1 MAPEWFINNIK
12 QVKKTNGGG
21 ICASMN
27 EYRSMD
33 LEKIKVKFWVVWWFL
48 ALSPKKSLQA
58 VLYCEMSKSIQY
70 VIIHGQVCITMV
82 RLQLRNGHL
91 IV

>member
-12 QVKKTNGGG
+12 RVKKTNGGG

-33 LEKIKVKFWVVWWFL
+33 FEKIKVKLWVVWCFL
-48 ALSPKKSLQA
+48 ALPPKKSLEA
-58 VLYCEMSKSIQY
+58 VLYYEMSKSVQ
-70 VIIHGQVCITMV
+70 
-82 RLQLRNGHL
+82 
-91 IV
+91 